1 MQVSKISLKNNADI
15 AFIADFLAPYTKR
28 AYLVGGSV
36 RDMLLGFATND
47 FDIEIYDIKPEFF
60 DSLMQKLGA
69 NGFGKSF
76 FVYKFK
82 NYDLSLAR
90 FENKVAHG
98 HKGFEV
104 TICDDERLGAKRRD
118 FTINSMMIN
127 IFDDEFLDF
136 YGGLGDLKAGILRH
150 IDDESFK
157 EDSLRALR
165 AVHFVARFDLHIDEN
180 SLNLMRQMDIRD
192 LSRDR
197 INAELYKFF
206 KAKNLKV
213 GFEALRALNLEPQVF
228 FADTKKHPKS
238 EKFSQMLENA
248 REFIGDEGLFLY
260 LYLNFFG
267 IEMKEF
273 FKKTQLKRELLQ
285 SAKEPFFE
293 DTMSDLDY
301 ARVALTMPLNK
312 WLGLWSEQ
320 RVQKAKALN
329 IYESALRADI
339 DTAEFEKANLRGKNL
354 GEKINALKD
363 EWLKAYIK
371 GIK

>member
-1 MQVSKISLKNNADI
+1 MQVSKISLKNNDNI
-15 AFIADFLAPYTKR
+15 AFIADFLRPYTKR

-36 RDMLLGFATND
+36 RDKLLGHAIND
-47 FDIEIYDIKPEFF
+47 FDIEIYDIEPEFF
-60 DSLMQKLGA
+60 NDLMQKLGA

-90 FENKVAHG
+90 LENKVTHG

-104 TICDDERLGAKRRD
+104 KVCNDERLGAKRRD

-127 IFDDEFLDF
+127 IFDDDFLDF
-136 YGGLGDLKAGILRH
+136 YGGFEDLKGGILRH

-165 AVHFVARFDLHIDEN
+165 AVHFVARFDLRIDEN

-206 KAKNLKV
+206 KAKNLKL
-213 GFEALRALNLEPQVF
+213 GFEALRALNLEPQVL
-228 FADTKKHPKS
+228 FADTKNHPKS
-238 EKFSQMLENA
+238 EKLSQMLEST
-248 REFIGDEGLFLY
+248 REFISDEGLFLY
-260 LYLNFFG
+260 LYLNFFD
-267 IEMKEF
+267 IKMKEF
-273 FKKTQLKRELLQ
+273 FQKTQLKKELLQ
-285 SAKEPFFE
+285 RAKEPFFE
-293 DTMSDLDY
+293 GTMSDLDF
-301 ARVALTMPLNK
+301 ARIALLMPLNK
-312 WLGLWSEQ
+312 WLGLWDKQ

-329 IYESALRADI
+329 IYENTLRADI
-339 DTAEFEKANLRGKNL
+339 DTAKLKNSNLTGKNL
-354 GEKINALKD
+354 GERINALKD

-371 GIK
+371 GLK